1 MIVSLLH
8 SEKMSNNQWTEV
20 IRSAIPWLGG
30 VIIGSLVSYLI
41 LQTQVQPTEFTLES
55 EDKKF
60 SVNIKLQDGKVNFL
74 NILDQALK
82 KDKDKVIN
90 DLNLRGF
97 HELNDD
103 LFSTLQNKQQEL
115 LKRKIINLIKVYE
128 RPFTK
133 NTHKFRNIES
143 RQDMEEA
150 VTNEI
155 PFESD
160 VAKSLRYYA
169 RSYKGAF
176 KEPEEEIKIAI
187 SDQENVVQGNTAA
200 VCPGHQ
206 FEGRRIFIR
215 DSEYKVGYF
224 LNVSASRSAIECRSN
239 EEIEKSLLVSKEVGR
254 CLLGKERFQARRIF
268 ESAKAR
274 IVSDTTVKDNGLGKT
289 TDCK

>member
-1 MIVSLLH
+1 
-8 SEKMSNNQWTEV
+8 MSNNQWPEV

-30 VIIGSLVSYLI
+30 VTIAILGSYVL
-41 LQTQVQPTEFTLES
+41 LQSQAQPTEFTLES
-55 EDKKF
+55 EDKKI
-60 SVNIKLQDGKVNFL
+60 SVKIQLKDGKVNFL

-97 HELNDD
+97 YELNNN
-103 LFSTLQNKQQEL
+103 LFPTLQNKQEEL
-115 LKRKIINLIKVYE
+115 LKSKIIGLIKVYE

-133 NTHKFRNIES
+133 KNHKFRNIES

-160 VAKSLRYYA
+160 VAKTLRYYA

-187 SDQENVVQGNTAA
+187 SDQENVVQGKTAA

-206 FEGRRIFIR
+206 FEGRSIFIR
-215 DSEYKVGYF
+215 DSQYKAGYF
-224 LNVSASRSAIECRSN
+224 LNVSESRSAIECRSN

-254 CLLGKERFQARRIF
+254 CLLGKERFQARRKF
-268 ESAKAR
+268 ESAIAR
-274 IVSDTTVKDNGLGKT
+274 IVADTTVKDNGLGKT
-289 TDCK
+289 DNCK